1 MDGIESSNICLYD
14 VEVKNEQIN
23 VTLVG
28 KIMSFQ
34 NFTFMGRLKHFR
46 IFVDITSTL
55 NLK

>member
-23 VTLVG
+23 ATLVG

-34 NFTFMGRLKHFR
+34 SFIFMGRLKRFR
-46 IFVDITSTL
+46 MFVDTTSSS
-55 NLK
+55 

>member
-34 NFTFMGRLKHFR
+34 SFIFMGRLKHFR
-46 IFVDITSTL
+46 MFVDTTSSS
-55 NLK
+55 